1 MTFFSLYE
9 DDDCDD
15 NCSKCGE
22 LMLNDNQNIRY
33 MLSYNIQ
40 NMYQKLNIKI
50 NILYK

>member
-33 MLSYNIQ
+33 VELQYPKSVTKNE
-40 NMYQKLNIKI
+40 NKD
-50 NILYK
+50 

>member
-1 MTFFSLYE
+1 MTFFSFCE

-33 MLSYNIQ
+33 VELHYPKYVPKNE
-40 NMYQKLNIKI
+40 
-50 NILYK
+50 YKN